1 MVKKMWKKE
10 LLNMKNKI
18 KTVAFK
24 KSFSQGYYVLS
35 AIGNDG
41 CILIGKYGLAKYDIW
56 QDDIENAIIFLKNN
70 GFVFHEHSI
79 IKA

>member
-10 LLNMKNKI
+10 LLNIKI
-18 KTVAFK
+18 KTNKIAFK
-24 KSFSQGYYVLS
+24 KSPFKGYYVLS

-41 CILIGKYGLAKYDIW
+41 YILIGKYGLAKYDIW
-56 QDDIENAIIFLKNN
+56 QDDIEDAIIFLKNN